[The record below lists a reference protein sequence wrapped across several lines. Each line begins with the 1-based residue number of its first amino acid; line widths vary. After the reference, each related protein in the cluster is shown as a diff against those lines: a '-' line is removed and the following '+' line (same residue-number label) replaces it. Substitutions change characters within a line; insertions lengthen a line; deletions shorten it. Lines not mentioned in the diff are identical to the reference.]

1 MQPQIEKFRATKT
14 VTIKQ
19 NEHAN
24 LDSFTL
30 RYGFQFESNTE
41 LEIQYD
47 PSTLCPDKNPKY
59 SDRYNVVAKF
69 INPINNRTERGV
81 FFLINN
87 QNNKFY
93 DNDKVVTVIRYLDEA
108 ETEHHLS
115 EVIKSLRVS
124 KVLNPQDLINFHPL
138 YMTRQ
143 LTTHADLINI
153 LTEKKSS
160 EEITKIQSIADEAIQ
175 RYESKINN
183 LNDELIKLK
192 LINTE
197 IQKELDEFKIQE
209 NIANSKGNTQTLR
222 KAGYLIDV
230 LENRMHRRSSCT
242 VLVMDDG
249 TKLYMKTSSFDKDL
263 KVTAKAKLL
272 KGRKVMTSC
281 WDPIGKPG
289 EFSNKGYFRNL
300 YALTDEEIN

>member
-1 MQPQIEKFRATKT
+1 M
-14 VTIKQ
+14 
-19 NEHAN
+19 
-24 LDSFTL
+24 
-30 RYGFQFESNTE
+30 
-41 LEIQYD
+41 
-47 PSTLCPDKNPKY
+47 
-59 SDRYNVVAKF
+59 
-69 INPINNRTERGV
+69 
-81 FFLINN
+81 
-87 QNNKFY
+87 
-93 DNDKVVTVIRYLDEA
+93 DEA

-124 KVLNPQDLINFHPL
+124 KVLSSQDLINFHPL

-143 LTTHADLINI
+143 LTTHADLIKI

-175 RYESKINN
+175 RYESKINK

>member
-14 VTIKQ
+14 VTIKH

-41 LEIQYD
+41 LEIHYD
-47 PSTLCPDKNPKY
+47 PSTVCPDKNPKY

-69 INPINNRTERGV
+69 INPTNNRTERGV

-124 KVLNPQDLINFHPL
+124 KVLSSQDLINFHPL

-143 LTTHADLINI
+143 LTTHADLIKI

-175 RYESKINN
+175 RYESKINK

-209 NIANSKGNTQTLR
+209 NIANSEGNTQTLR

-230 LENRMHRRSSCT
+230 LENRMRGRSSCT

-272 KGRKVMTSC
+272 RGRKVMTSC
-281 WDPIGKPG
+281 WDPIGNPG
-289 EFSNKGYFRNL
+289 KFSNKDYFRNL